1 MNLIRLILMTFTGGI
16 LTWVC
21 GVGIAMIAGEV
32 ATTPQFRMFGGVALG
47 FAVGGGAFLKNDT
60 SYWGHR
66 GHRLWITVFAI
77 PGMIWAS
84 SVFLFSPESTSMPVL
99 AVIWGALGGGV
110 AYFIGT
116 CLNVAKR

>member
-1 MNLIRLILMTFTGGI
+1 MTFTGGI

-21 GVGIAMIAGEV
+21 GVGIEMIAGEI

-47 FAVGGGAFLKNDT
+47 FAVGGGAFLKTDT

-66 GHRLWITVFAI
+66 GYERWFAVFAI

-84 SVFLFSPESTSMPVL
+84 PVFLFSPESTSLPVL
-99 AVIWGALGGGV
+99 AVIWGAFGGGV

>member
-1 MNLIRLILMTFTGGI
+1 MNLTRLILMTFTGGI

-21 GVGIAMIAGEV
+21 GVGVAMIAGEM
-32 ATTPQFRMFGGVALG
+32 ATTPQFQMFIGVALG
-47 FAVGGGAFLKNDT
+47 FAVGGGYFLKIDI

-66 GHRLWITVFAI
+66 GHHLWVAVFAI

-84 SVFLFSPESTSMPVL
+84 PVFLFSPESTSMPVL
-99 AVIWGALGGGV
+99 AVIWGAFGGGV

>member
-1 MNLIRLILMTFTGGI
+1 MTFTGGI
-16 LTWVC
+16 LTWAC

-47 FAVGGGAFLKNDT
+47 FAVGGGAFLKTDFSFGRFT
-60 SYWGHR
+60 HR
-66 GHRLWITVFAI
+66 YEFAVFAI
-77 PGMIWAS
+77 PGMVWAS
-84 SVFLFSPESTSMPVL
+84 PVFLFSPESTSMPVL

-116 CLNVAKR
+116 CLNVAQR